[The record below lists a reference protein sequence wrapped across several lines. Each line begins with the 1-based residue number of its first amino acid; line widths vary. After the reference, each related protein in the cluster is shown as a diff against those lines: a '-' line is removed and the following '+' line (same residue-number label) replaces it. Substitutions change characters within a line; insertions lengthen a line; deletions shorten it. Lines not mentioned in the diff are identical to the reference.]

1 MKIEISIGE
10 LVDKVSIL
18 DIKLEKIQNADKLAN
33 IKKEHDLLSAAMEN
47 CGIDRDSDEY
57 SRLKEINL
65 RLWEIEDNIRIKEA
79 KQEFDAEFIRLARS
93 VYFENDSRAEV
104 KKEINLK
111 FGSNLVEEK
120 EYVDYKKLQ

>member
-18 DIKLEKIQNADKLAN
+18 DIKLEKIKDAEKLKN
-33 IKKEHDLLSAAMEN
+33 IQKEHVLLCVTMEN
-47 CGIDRDSDEY
+47 CGIETDSDEY
-57 SRLKEINL
+57 NKLKEINT

-79 KQEFDAEFIRLARS
+79 NQEFDAEFIKLARS
-93 VYFENDSRAEV
+93 VYFENDDRAEV
-104 KKEINLK
+104 KREINLK
-111 FGSNLVEEK
+111 FGSKLVEEK